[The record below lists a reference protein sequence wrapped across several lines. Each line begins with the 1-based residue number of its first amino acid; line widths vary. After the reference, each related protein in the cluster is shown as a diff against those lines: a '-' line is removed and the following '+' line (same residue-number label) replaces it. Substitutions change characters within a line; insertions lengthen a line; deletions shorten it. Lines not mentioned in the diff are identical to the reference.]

1 MAGSTAAILGALG
14 RPSEARAGTDGDVVL
29 GAANPAIATTSISF
43 FSGSPALHVD
53 GVNIAVEAYGDIAI
67 NAIASKIGVNAIA
80 DGAVAPTI
88 VGWGRG
94 NAAGVLGWSTNG
106 SESSPPTPTKTGVV
120 GIAMQDASSR
130 GVVGRSAAGQG
141 VRGEATTGNGV
152 YGTSSDGVG
161 VYGESLAGPGIYAA
175 NNASTIAAIVAE
187 GGPGTAIHGHAN
199 AGPVPAS
206 PPLTGLYGSAA
217 GDGTAIAAS
226 ADTGVA
232 VDATSAHLI
241 GVRGIGAAA
250 GVLGVSP
257 AGAGAG
263 VQGFSG
269 AGSPPAGLAK
279 VGVHGYADA
288 DATARG
294 VVGQTTAGRGVD
306 GVATT
311 GYGVVGAASS
321 GIGVRG
327 TANDGLAAYFTT
339 VNPAGFALRTLGR
352 IRFDKAAGLAT
363 IAAGSKSVTVT
374 PGTIVT
380 TATAIVA
387 TLQGSAGG
395 TTTVHRVAIDTVNN
409 RFTIYLT
416 ANSTVSVKVAWHA
429 FG

>member
-1 MAGSTAAILGALG
+1 MPPTDVSAMPPTDLPTQPSRSRRAVLTTALAGSTAAILGALG

-29 GAANPAIATTSISF
+29 GAANPATATTSISF

-161 VYGESLAGPGIYAA
+161 VYGESLAGPGI
-175 NNASTIAAIVAE
+175 
-187 GGPGTAIHGHAN
+187 
-199 AGPVPAS
+199 
-206 PPLTGLYGSAA
+206 
-217 GDGTAIAAS
+217 
-226 ADTGVA
+226 
-232 VDATSAHLI
+232 
-241 GVRGIGAAA
+241 
-250 GVLGVSP
+250 LGVSP